1 MLNQKGGVG
10 KTTST
15 ANLGAALAASG
26 CRVLLI
32 DLDPQGHLTL
42 HLGLAPGPDDPT
54 AYDLLLDPQCQAS
67 DTIMRA
73 RDRLDAI
80 FSEVDLAIAESKLP
94 AMQDRQRILQRKTE
108 DIRNQYDVIIIDCP
122 PSLGQL
128 TLNALAMADEVI
140 VPMQAHFLALQ
151 GVGRLLET
159 VELIT
164 RSVNPN
170 LRVTGILL
178 CMYESQTT
186 LAREVV
192 TDINEYFEAV
202 RDENVPWNKCH
213 VLHPPI
219 RRNIK
224 LAEAPSFG
232 KTIFDYAPH
241 CNGALDYRSVADQL
255 LSSWGGLPPQ
265 SAVSDETGMTDQTD
279 QEAPISATATLDTGQ
294 NA

>member
-15 ANLGAALAASG
+15 ANLGAALADSG

-54 AYDLLLDPQCQAS
+54 AYDLLLDPQCQAR
-67 DTIMRA
+67 DTIMKA

-80 FSEVDLAIAESKLP
+80 FSEVDLAIAESELP
-94 AMQDRQRILQRKTE
+94 AVQDRQRILQRKTE
-108 DIRNQYDVIIIDCP
+108 SIRDQYDVIIIDCP

-164 RSVNPN
+164 QSVNAQ

-202 RDENVPWNKCH
+202 RDQAVPWNQCH
-213 VLHPPI
+213 VLQPPI

-232 KTIFDYAPH
+232 QTIFDYAPQ
-241 CNGALDYRSVADQL
+241 CNGARDYRAVADQL
-255 LSSWGGLPPQ
+255 LKAWGGPPPQ
-265 SAVSDETGMTDQTD
+265 IPVTDSDGVTTQSGQHLKMG
-279 QEAPISATATLDTGQ
+279 AATTLDTG
-294 NA
+294 ADA